1 MTNEEIKLM
10 TDVVTQSVTEQ
21 MSKLIDEKLKPIN
34 DRLDKIEEDIEEIKE
49 NTEIT
54 RAVTNEI
61 VEWIDYNFHDE
72 YPFPVDKKKAI

>member
-1 MTNEEIKLM
+1 MLSPEDIKM
-10 TDVVTQSVTEQ
+10 IANI
-21 MSKLIDEKLKPIN
+21 MDEKLKPVN

-61 VEWIDYNFHDE
+61 VEWIDYNFRDE

>member
-1 MTNEEIKLM
+1 MLTPEDIKLLSDLM
-10 TDVVTQSVTEQ
+10 
-21 MSKLIDEKLKPIN
+21 DEKLKPIN
-34 DRLDKIEEDIEEIKE
+34 ERLDVIEE

-61 VEWIDYNFHDE
+61 VEWIDYNFRDQ